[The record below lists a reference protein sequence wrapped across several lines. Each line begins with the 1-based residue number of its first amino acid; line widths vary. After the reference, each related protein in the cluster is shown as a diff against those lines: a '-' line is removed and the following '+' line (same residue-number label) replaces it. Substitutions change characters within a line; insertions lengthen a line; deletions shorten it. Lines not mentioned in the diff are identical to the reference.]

1 MRFNISENDSRRSRT
16 YAGLWVRNDG
26 TGMTGVEVYNNT
38 VIVGPWTDQA
48 AAVHGEGVEACFRN
62 NIFLGIGG
70 AVLLRVEKPHGKVRF
85 ENNLYWQGG
94 SPVQVKWDQDA
105 YRSLEDWRKATGAES
120 LDGKPLGLFGNPML
134 TVHAEGVR
142 AYQLVGVASLEAF
155 RPLRGS
161 PAQKNGLNL
170 RSGFG
175 LNSVLEDFVGR
186 RLPATGPW
194 PIGAFVR

>member
-94 SPVQVKWDQDA
+94 SPVQVK
-105 YRSLEDWRKATGAES
+105 
-120 LDGKPLGLFGNPML
+120 
-134 TVHAEGVR
+134 
-142 AYQLVGVASLEAF
+142 
-155 RPLRGS
+155 
-161 PAQKNGLNL
+161 
-170 RSGFG
+170 
-175 LNSVLEDFVGR
+175 
-186 RLPATGPW
+186 
-194 PIGAFVR
+194 